1 VAASLSVLLCK
12 RCSYSVCLD
21 IAGGDI
27 EMKYADDT
35 LDQEEGL
42 TVSALQPVVTC
53 LLLLEH
59 LPVALQADG
68 GVTKRILKAGNGWE
82 KPEKGDQVF
91 GEFSCLCIIPLTSTA
106 ITCTATPH
114 RATQ

>member
-1 VAASLSVLLCK
+1 
-12 RCSYSVCLD
+12 
-21 IAGGDI
+21 
-27 EMKYADDT
+27 MKYADDT

-68 GVTKRILKAGNGWE
+68 GVTKKILKAGNGWE
-82 KPEKGDQVF
+82 NPEQGDQVF
-91 GEFSCLCIIPLTSTA
+91 GELSCVCTIPLTPPSLV
-106 ITCTATPH
+106 
-114 RATQ
+114 QQQ

>member
-1 VAASLSVLLCK
+1 
-12 RCSYSVCLD
+12 
-21 IAGGDI
+21 
-27 EMKYADDT
+27 MKYAADT
-35 LDQEEGL
+35 LNQEEGL
-42 TVSALQPVVTC
+42 TVSDLQPVVTC
-53 LLLLEH
+53 LLLLEASRQH

-68 GVTKRILKAGNGWE
+68 GVTKRILKAANGWE

-106 ITCTATPH
+106 ITCTATPQ